1 MGVTGV
7 VVDCGSGH
15 TSITSYSYSGSRGP
29 ESLVQCGK
37 TWLKHSGDGGNL
49 PLTDVIPGTLGT
61 SFIGESLAERVAEF
75 IQVLREALE
84 HPPAD
89 SPAES
94 AWPDI
99 LLIGGTGGMRS
110 AVEEGRLSESAIE
123 SIRTMIVAAFDSDVQ
138 LVKFEVITGD
148 QEAIWELHTAQIIWS
163 RESAAMFPDDSCHNA
178 NATPADI
185 GLFSGG
191 GKSMQLAQRGSA
203 MSFPFSTF
211 PKELEERSGA
221 APDAWLDSEKWAT
234 YFADPLVAKVTE
246 AAAVHQKFNGCFVG
260 TAMNHRAAMFS
271 EISEKPITAAAAVE
285 ALQASLPQFIQRE
298 GELYD
303 KMIATHKPGSSYPLE
318 RITAMHTF
326 RLVTVLAEMFD
337 PSAKLFFARNGQ
349 DAAGNQQDIECTV
362 GAFAEEARSLAAQS
376 E

>member
-1 MGVTGV
+1 
-7 VVDCGSGH
+7 
-15 TSITSYSYSGSRGP
+15 
-29 ESLVQCGK
+29 
-37 TWLKHSGDGGNL
+37 
-49 PLTDVIPGTLGT
+49 
-61 SFIGESLAERVAEF
+61 
-75 IQVLREALE
+75 
-84 HPPAD
+84 
-89 SPAES
+89 
-94 AWPDI
+94 
-99 LLIGGTGGMRS
+99 
-110 AVEEGRLSESAIE
+110 
-123 SIRTMIVAAFDSDVQ
+123 
-138 LVKFEVITGD
+138 
-148 QEAIWELHTAQIIWS
+148 
-163 RESAAMFPDDSCHNA
+163 MFPDDSAPHESSSQMKAVESCGA
-178 NATPADI
+178 TATPADI

-191 GKSMQLAQRGSA
+191 GKSMQLAQRSSA

-221 APDAWLDSEKWAT
+221 APEAWLDTEKWAT

-246 AAAVHQKFNGCFVG
+246 AAAVHPKFTGCFVG

-285 ALQASLPQFIQRE
+285 VLRASLPQFIQRE

-303 KMIATHKPGSSYPLE
+303 KMFATHKPGSSYPLE

-326 RLVTVLAEMFD
+326 RLMTVLEQMFD

-349 DAAGNQQDIECTV
+349 DSAGNQLDAEWTV